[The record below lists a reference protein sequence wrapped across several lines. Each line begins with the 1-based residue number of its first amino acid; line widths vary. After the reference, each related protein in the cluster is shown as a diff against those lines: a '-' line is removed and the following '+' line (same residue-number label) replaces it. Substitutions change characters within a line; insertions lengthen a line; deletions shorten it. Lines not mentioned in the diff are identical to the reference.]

1 MKLDDLIEI
10 LKHYNISER
19 VIEAF
24 RVIKREWFVP
34 ERYKDYAYY
43 DEVIPLFEDVTI
55 SQPSVVA
62 IMLDALELEEGLK
75 VLEIGTGSSFSTA
88 LLSYLV
94 GENGKVISIEINE
107 KAYEY
112 AKQKLEDLVNK
123 RIIYKNFTLVLG
135 NGYYG
140 YEKEKP
146 YDRII
151 CHAAIKELPGPW
163 LDQIEN
169 GIVVSPIG
177 DPYGGYQELEK
188 IIVRNRRIERR
199 IPLLD
204 VVFVPLK
211 I

>member
-1 MKLDDLIEI
+1 MKIDDLIEI
-10 LKHYNISER
+10 LKHHNVSEK

-34 ERYKDYAYY
+34 EGYKDYAYY
-43 DEVIPLFEDVTI
+43 DEVIPLLDDVTI

-62 IMLDALELEEGLK
+62 IMLDALELREGLK
-75 VLEIGTGSSFSTA
+75 VLEIGTGSGFSTA
-88 LLSYLV
+88 LLSCLV
-94 GENGKVISIEINE
+94 GEEGRVISIEINE

-112 AKQKLEDLVNK
+112 AKQRLEELVNRK
-123 RIIYKNFTLVLG
+123 IIYKNFTLILG

-140 YEKEKP
+140 YEREKH

-151 CHAAIKELPGPW
+151 CHAAVKELPKPW

-169 GIVVSPIG
+169 GIIVSPIG
-177 DPYGGYQELEK
+177 DPYGWYQKLEK
-188 IIVRNRRIERR
+188 VIIKNRKIEKR